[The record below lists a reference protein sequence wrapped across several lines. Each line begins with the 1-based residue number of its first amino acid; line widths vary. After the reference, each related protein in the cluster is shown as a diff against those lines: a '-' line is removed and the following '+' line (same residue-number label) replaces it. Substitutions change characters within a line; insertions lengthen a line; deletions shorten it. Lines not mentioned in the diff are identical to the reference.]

1 MGTSTTIDDHRW
13 VGNQREVTGDVTFDG
28 SYTSGGEPIA
38 PSDFNLSRIENVTI
52 ESGLTDGGLP
62 VEWDDDNEVLVVYDG
77 SHSEQAAGAAAVDGE
92 VVRLRV
98 KGRS

>member
-1 MGTSTTIDDHRW
+1 MGTSVTIDDHRW
-13 VGNQREVTGDVTFDG
+13 VGNQREVTADVTFDA

-38 PSDFNLSRIENVTI
+38 ASDLNLGTIENVTI

-62 VEWDDDNEVLVVYDG
+62 VEWDDDSGVLVVYDA

-92 VVRLRV
+92 IVRLRV

>member
-1 MGTSTTIDDHRW
+1 MGTSVTIDDHRW
-13 VGNQREVTGDVTFDG
+13 VGNQREVTADVTFDA
-28 SYTSGGEPIA
+28 SYTSGGEAIA
-38 PSDFNLSRIENVTI
+38 ASDLNLGRIENVTI

-62 VEWDDDNEVLVVYDG
+62 VEWDDDTGALVVYDG

>member
-1 MGTSTTIDDHRW
+1 MGTSVTIDDHRW
-13 VGNQREVTGDVTFDG
+13 VGNQREITADVTFDA

-38 PSDFNLSRIENVTI
+38 PDDLNLGRIENVTI

-62 VEWDDDNEVLVVYDG
+62 VEWDDDNGVLVVYDA